1 MLRPPFLQAG
11 DKVGLVAP
19 ARKVSQKEM
28 APAIALF
35 KDWGLRVAEGPNLY
49 KSQHQFSGSDDE
61 RAADLQRFFDDPETR
76 AVICARGGYGSMRL
90 LEKLDLTGFLAAP
103 KWLVGYSDITALHAF
118 LQKEARTE
126 SIHATM
132 PLNFPNQEGGI
143 ALKSLHKTLFFGDNC
158 YTFGPHAFNRPGE
171 VEGELIGGNLSM
183 LYAIQGTKYDFD
195 YHDKILFIED
205 LDEYLYHID
214 RMMMSL
220 HLSGKLK
227 QIKGLIVGGMSDM
240 NDNSI
245 PFGYSAYQTVQRV
258 CEAYDFPLCFN
269 FSAGHIRDNLALI
282 LGRKIRLRVGATGCM
297 LEMP

>member
-11 DKVGLVAP
+11 DKVGLMAP

-28 APAIALF
+28 APALAVL
-35 KDWGLRVAEGPNLY
+35 KDWGLRVEEGSRLY
-49 KSQHQFSGSDDE
+49 NSHHQFSGTDEE
-61 RAADLQRFFDDPETR
+61 RAADLQQFFDDPEIR

-90 LEKLDLTGFLAAP
+90 LEKIDLKGFLSAP
-103 KWLVGYSDITALHAF
+103 KWLVGYSDITAIHAF
-118 LQKEARTE
+118 LQKEARAE

-132 PLNFPNQEGGI
+132 PLNFSNQQEGI
-143 ALKSLHKTLFFGDNC
+143 ALKSLHKALFFGDNC

-195 YHDKILFIED
+195 YRNKILFIED

-227 QIKGLIVGGMSDM
+227 QIKALIVGGMSEM

-245 PFGYSAYQTVQRV
+245 PFGFSAYETVQRV
-258 CEAYDFPLCFN
+258 CELYDFPLCFD

-282 LGRKIRLRVGATGCM
+282 LGRKSGLKVGATGCM